1 MEVEQSRQG
10 FFSITLTVKWRRLSS
25 QPASLVQWPVSSFQ
39 ISAFLAVW
47 LWPTH
52 GTSHFFA
59 CKMCVGLWR
68 LDDVNH
74 APRMQQWHRRE
85 EWIMHGAQILG
96 TPSSSFNSTYLPG
109 PQLLAHLSVQCPALC
124 LALSCYS
131 LRQPSHLRWVYYVS
145 FGWPPTHLEFLVL
158 ISILWFR

>member
-74 APRMQQWHRRE
+74 APRMQQWHRRMDYA
-85 EWIMHGAQILG
+85 WG
-96 TPSSSFNSTYLPG
+96 TNLRYPFQFLQLHLPPRTPTTSPPVSTVPCTLLSPVLLLPKAT
-109 PQLLAHLSVQCPALC
+109 QS
-124 LALSCYS
+124 LALSVLCQLWLASYT
-131 LRQPSHLRWVYYVS
+131 LGVS
-145 FGWPPTHLEFLVL
+145 GSNLHFVV
-158 ISILWFR
+158 